1 MALARD
7 LSDLPTPAV
16 LTGDG
21 RTPDP
26 EPTFLRPYFDAIRE
40 RHAAEGERPHAVE
53 GTRFRHS
60 MAHACARQ
68 IAYHA
73 LGVPASDPMD
83 LTGMIVTGNGTTKHD
98 EIQALLPEV
107 QPEVRCRIDGFDG
120 SGNADGLLVL
130 DGADTTSSPHD
141 GETPYAELP
150 AQRIVWEHKNV
161 GGFAFKKAVGERG
174 RAEGPKQA
182 HIVQG
187 ALNAKALDADLLV
200 ITYATWEAISV
211 GIAARKGFTEEGR
224 ISAQW
229 TFTREE
235 WEPLADVEVARVSGI
250 LALLDD
256 GTLPARRF
264 PDEELPKGHRV
275 TDPTTGQ
282 WQVQDDEG
290 QILDAG
296 TWWACLYCRYQ
307 TACASTDP
315 GRQPIS
321 EVAVALG
328 LEVAA

>member
-1 MALARD
+1 MGLARD
-7 LSDLPTPAV
+7 LSALPTPAV
-16 LTGDG
+16 MTGDG
-21 RTPDP
+21 RKPDP

-40 RHAAEGERPHAVE
+40 RSAADGERPHAVE

-68 IAYHA
+68 VAYHA

-83 LTGMIVTGNGTTKHD
+83 LTGMIVTGNGTAKHD
-98 EIQALLPEV
+98 EIQAVLVASGATDIEV
-107 QPEVRCRIDGFDG
+107 EVPCRIEGFDG
-120 SGNADGLLVL
+120 SGNADGV
-130 DGADTTSSPHD
+130 ADVGD
-141 GETPYAELP
+141 K
-150 AQRIVWEHKNV
+150 RICWEHKNI

-174 RAEGPKQA
+174 KPEGPKQA
-182 HIVQG
+182 HVVQG

-200 ITYATWEAISV
+200 ITYTTWEAISV
-211 GIAARKGFTEEGR
+211 GIAASKGFTEEGR

-229 TFTREE
+229 TYTRDE
-235 WEPLADVEVARVSGI
+235 WEPLADAEVARVSGI
-250 LALLDD
+250 LALLDE

-264 PDEELPKGHRV
+264 PDAELPKGHRV
-275 TDPTTGQ
+275 TDPRTGQ

-296 TWWACLYCRYQ
+296 TFWSCLYCRWQ
-307 TACASTDP
+307 TVCASTDA

-321 EVAVALG
+321 EVAVSLG